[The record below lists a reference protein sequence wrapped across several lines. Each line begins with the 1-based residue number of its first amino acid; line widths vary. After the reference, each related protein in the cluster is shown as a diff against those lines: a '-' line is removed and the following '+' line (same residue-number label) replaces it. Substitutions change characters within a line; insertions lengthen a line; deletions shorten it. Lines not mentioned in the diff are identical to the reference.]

1 MIILTDF
8 DLKEKYESLQLVGE
22 IIAEIDS
29 LIDWKT
35 FV

>member
-8 DLKEKYESLQLVGE
+8 DLKEKYESLQPVGE